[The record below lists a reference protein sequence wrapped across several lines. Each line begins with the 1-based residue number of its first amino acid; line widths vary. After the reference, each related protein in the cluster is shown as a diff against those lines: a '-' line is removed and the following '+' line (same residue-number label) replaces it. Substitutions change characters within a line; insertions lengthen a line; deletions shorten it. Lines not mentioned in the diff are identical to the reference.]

1 MAKLVNLIAESL
13 YSLTKISP
21 LPPRPHHPLVITIL
35 LCISLN
41 LSVLDS
47 PHKWYCRLF
56 VFLKTPISLP
66 LCKLHHLTIT
76 EAAQQW
82 CYKILTSFFKKSF
95 IFFFFEGGCAG
106 SSCCMWAFA
115 ICSKWGL
122 LFVAALR
129 LLTAV
134 VSLVLEQALVCGL
147 SSCSPWA

>member
-1 MAKLVNLIAESL
+1 MAKLVNLIAKSL
-13 YSLTKISP
+13 YPLTKISP
-21 LPPRPHHPLVITIL
+21 LPPRPHHPLVTTIL

-47 PHKWYCRLF
+47 PHKWYYRLF

-66 LCKLHHLTIT
+66 LCKLHHLNIT
-76 EAAQQW
+76 EAARQW
-82 CYKILTSFFKKSF
+82 CYKILTYFLRRVF
-95 IFFFFEGGCAG
+95 FFFFEGGCAG

-122 LFVAALR
+122 FFVAALR
-129 LLTAV
+129 LLTVV
-134 VSLVLEQALVCGL
+134 VSLVVEQALVCRL